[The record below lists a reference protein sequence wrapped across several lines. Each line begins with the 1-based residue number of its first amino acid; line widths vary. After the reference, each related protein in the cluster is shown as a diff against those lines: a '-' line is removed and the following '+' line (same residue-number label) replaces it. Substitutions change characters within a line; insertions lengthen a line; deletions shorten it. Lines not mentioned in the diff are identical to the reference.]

1 MCNYNSF
8 SGPQYWK
15 LDGNMLHNKEG
26 LWKSSDM
33 WNFTVKEGVSQKEL
47 IYVENINE
55 TKVWGTTNDGKVIL
69 EIFEEDKAEQ
79 LWKKGE
85 PNAEGYFTLENY
97 EVSKVITATSSNSLE
112 LTGNIAKK
120 DIA

>member
-1 MCNYNSF
+1 
-8 SGPQYWK
+8 
-15 LDGNMLHNKEG
+15 MLHNKEG
-26 LWKSSDM
+26 LWKSNDM
-33 WNFTVKEGVSQKEL
+33 WNFTIKEEL

-97 EVSKVITATSSNSLE
+97 KASKVLTATSSTSLE
-112 LTGNIAKK
+112 LKGNIS
-120 DIA
+120 

>member
-1 MCNYNSF
+1 
-8 SGPQYWK
+8 
-15 LDGNMLHNKEG
+15 MLHNKEG
-26 LWKSSDM
+26 LWKSNDM

-79 LWKKGE
+79 LWKKGVSRFD
-85 PNAEGYFTLENY
+85 GFDGFYSLEN
-97 EVSKVITATSSNSLE
+97 SKVPKFITAISSCNLE
-112 LTGNIAKK
+112 IKGKL
-120 DIA
+120 